1 VPADYDPKNPVGT
14 GPFKYQ
20 SFTPGQRSVFTKNEN
35 YWETAKPFVDQL
47 VIIDF
52 PDDTARTNALLGGQ
66 VDAID
71 NLPASQV
78 AGVKGNPNLR
88 VLISET
94 GAWQPFTMR
103 IDSSPF
109 DDNRVRQAMRL
120 IVDREQMVQQV
131 LSGQGRVANDLYAPY
146 DPAFAK
152 DLPQRKQDLEQA
164 KSLLKQAGR
173 ENLTVELVTAPV
185 FQGIVEAAQVFA
197 EQAKGAGVT
206 VKVKKVD
213 SGTFYGDNYLK
224 WPFAQDFWATR
235 TYLAQVAQGDLPNSP
250 FNETHWGKGKFE
262 GLIRQARAEID
273 ETKRA
278 AILHDAQQ
286 MQYEEGGYI
295 IPYFSNIIDA
305 YSAKLGGFT
314 EAKSGFPFGNYWF
327 KNIGFVAGT

>member
-1 VPADYDPKNPVGT
+1 
-14 GPFKYQ
+14 
-20 SFTPGQRSVFTKNEN
+20 
-35 YWETAKPFVDQL
+35 
-47 VIIDF
+47 
-52 PDDTARTNALLGGQ
+52 
-66 VDAID
+66 
-71 NLPASQV
+71 
-78 AGVKGNPNLR
+78 
-88 VLISET
+88 
-94 GAWQPFTMR
+94 
-103 IDSSPF
+103 
-109 DDNRVRQAMRL
+109 
-120 IVDREQMVQQV
+120 
-131 LSGQGRVANDLYAPY
+131 
-146 DPAFAK
+146 
-152 DLPQRKQDLEQA
+152 
-164 KSLLKQAGR
+164 
-173 ENLTVELVTAPV
+173 V

-206 VKVKKVD
+206 VKVRKVD
-213 SGTFYGDNYLK
+213 TGTFYGDNYLK